1 LSSFTDCPLAFRFAY
16 LDRLPQPPS
25 EPAVKGTLVHSALE
39 GLIWNHPAGRRTPAA
54 ALAELESA
62 WRALKG
68 GDEFAGL
75 ALTDDRAEDL
85 RADAEALVENYFE
98 LEDPDRVR
106 AVGVELGVEADL
118 GHLRLR
124 GIIDRLDLTDE
135 GELVVV
141 DYKTGSAPPARFEQ
155 AKLAGVQLYALL
167 CERVLGR
174 APVEVR
180 LLFLRTP
187 MAITAA
193 PSEQSLRGQRQRT
206 MAVWQAIERSCATGE
221 FRPRPSPLCD
231 YCSFRPLCPA
241 HGGVPPAA
249 TA

>member
-1 LSSFTDCPLAFRFAY
+1 
-16 LDRLPQPPS
+16 
-25 EPAVKGTLVHSALE
+25 
-39 GLIWNHPAGRRTPAA
+39 
-54 ALAELESA
+54 
-62 WRALKG
+62 
-68 GDEFAGL
+68 
-75 ALTDDRAEDL
+75 
-85 RADAEALVENYFE
+85 
-98 LEDPDRVR
+98 
-106 AVGVELGVEADL
+106 
-118 GHLRLR
+118 
-124 GIIDRLDLTDE
+124 
-135 GELVVV
+135 
-141 DYKTGSAPPARFEQ
+141 
-155 AKLAGVQLYALL
+155 L